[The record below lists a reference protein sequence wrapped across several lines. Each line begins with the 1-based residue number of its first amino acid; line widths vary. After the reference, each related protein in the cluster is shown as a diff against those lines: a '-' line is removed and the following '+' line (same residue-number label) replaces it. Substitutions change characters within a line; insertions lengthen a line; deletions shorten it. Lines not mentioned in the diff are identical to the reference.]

1 MTKLFLQIV
10 GIDTDASLRCLAKI
24 LAYLTE
30 IRKQCQRL
38 PATFTEGSTDGNG
51 ICHTFESIHKSPTR
65 HTSAGIHFIGRE
77 DEMLTFHKDNDYWQT
92 LYCGSPIAAAEL
104 EHWLETLIAGA
115 NASTL
120 AKSGPPGP
128 MLWVTPT
135 KDIAQRITEERIQPQ
150 TRPLSAQVAD
160 AIAKI
165 PDEQIQDALD
175 WTGEYLVQLIRRAK
189 TVARKQQDG

>member
-38 PATFTEGSTDGNG
+38 PATFTEGSRDGNG
-51 ICHTFESIHKSPTR
+51 ICHIFEAVHEP
-65 HTSAGIHFIGRE
+65 HTPEGIHFLGRE
-77 DEMLTFHKDNDYWQT
+77 DEMLTFHRDHSHWQT
-92 LYCGSPIAAAEL
+92 LYCKSALAAAEM
-104 EHWLETLIAGA
+104 EHWLETLIASA

-120 AKSGPPGP
+120 
-128 MLWVTPT
+128 T
-135 KDIAQRITEERIQPQ
+135 KA
-150 TRPLSAQVAD
+150 RPLSKQVAD

-175 WTGEYLVQLIRRAK
+175 WTGEYLVQLICKAK
-189 TVARKQQDG
+189 TVAQKQQGG